1 MESAEKTETKERT
14 EKPESKK
21 PAIFAVDDD
30 PDVLRAVTRDLKRH
44 YGSEYKVLSADSGP
58 NALEILKQ
66 MQAANQIV
74 ALFLV
79 DQRMPEMNG
88 VEFLE
93 EALQM
98 YPDAKRALLTAYSDI
113 EAAIRGVNKAKIDYY
128 FVKPW
133 SPPEEKLFPVIDDL
147 LRYWR
152 APSNEMEDTRVVGH
166 RWSPDSHR
174 IKDFLA
180 RNLFPYTWVDV
191 ESQDANPAARRLI
204 DAIDPDPAHMPM
216 ILFRDGS
223 CMQNPT
229 NTEIAEK
236 IGIATQADKDF
247 YDLVIVGGGPA
258 GLAGAVY
265 GASEGLSTLMI
276 ECTGIGGQAGTSS
289 RIENYLG
296 FPVGLSGKELTQR
309 GWEQAT
315 RFGVKTIYQ
324 LVKNVR
330 SEGAYHLLTMEGGAE
345 VRCHA
350 LLLATG
356 VAWRKLETPGVEKLT
371 GKGVYYGAAT
381 TEAMAC
387 QGEKVFIIGGA
398 NSAGQAAME
407 FSKYAEKV
415 TMLVRSTLAKS
426 MSKYL
431 IDQIYATEN
440 IEVREGCELLAADG
454 DQSLEKVTI
463 CDKSNGSSEE
473 TVPATS
479 VFIFIGAEPNTEWLD
494 GSVLRDKR
502 GFILA
507 GPDLKCD
514 GKWPPEWKLDRDPFL
529 LETSVPGIFAAGD
542 ARYGS
547 VKRVAS
553 GVGEGSIAISFIHQ
567 YLSNVV

>member
-1 MESAEKTETKERT
+1 MD
-14 EKPESKK
+14 K

-30 PDVLRAVTRDLKRH
+30 PDVLRAVTRDLKRR
-44 YGSEYKVLSADSGP
+44 YGSDYRILSADSGP
-58 NALEILKQ
+58 NALEVLKQ
-66 MQAANQIV
+66 LQTQNQTV

-93 EALQM
+93 QAM
-98 YPDAKRALLTAYSDI
+98 TVFPDAKRALLTAYSDT
-113 EAAIRGVNKAKIDYY
+113 EAAIRAINKVRVDYY
-128 FVKPW
+128 LVKPW
-133 SPPEEKLFPVIDDL
+133 SPPEEKLFPIIDDL

-152 APSNEMEDTRVVGH
+152 APSNEMEDVRVVGH

-180 RNLFPYTWVDV
+180 RNLFPYSWVDV

-204 DAIDPDPAHMPM
+204 DAIDPNPANLPL
-216 ILFRDGS
+216 ILFKDGT
-223 CMQNPT
+223 CLQNPT

-324 LVKNVR
+324 LVKTVR
-330 SEGAYHLLTMEGGAE
+330 SEGAYHILTLEDGAE
-345 VRCHA
+345 IRCHA

-356 VAWRKLETPGVEKLT
+356 VAWRKLETPGVEELT

-387 QGEKVFIIGGA
+387 RGEQVFIIGGA

-415 TMLVRSTLAKS
+415 TMLVRSSLQKS

-431 IDQIYATEN
+431 IDQIKETPN
-440 IEVREGCELLAADG
+440 IEVREGCELLAAEG
-454 DQSLEKVTI
+454 DKSLERVKI
-463 CDKSNGSSEE
+463 CDNSGERKEE

-479 VFIFIGAEPNTEWLD
+479 VFIFIGAEPNTEWLN
-494 GSVLRDKR
+494 GAVLRDNR

-507 GPDLKCD
+507 GPDLKRD
-514 GKWPPEWKLDRDPFL
+514 GKWPPEWKLEREPYL

-542 ARYGS
+542 VRHGS

-567 YLSNVV
+567 YLSKVV